1 MFATLFK
8 PKVDFAAL
16 LLRLGLAAV
25 FVVHGY
31 FKIVQAFP
39 LIQQMSMQVQQIVG
53 WTEFVAGIALAL
65 GLFSRLAALATIPIQ
80 VGAII
85 LVTGK
90 RAMTVT
96 PFEATGADYT
106 RVGPEYNGI
115 LIVAALAVILLGSG
129 VVSLDHLIY
138 KMFRGKK
145 PQAAQEKTP
154 EREPAGVGG

>member
-31 FKIVQAFP
+31 FKIVQSYP
-39 LIQQMSMQVQQIVG
+39 LIREMSLQVQQIVG

-65 GLFSRLAALATIPIQ
+65 GLFSRLAALATIPVQ

-90 RAMTVT
+90 RALTVT
-96 PFEATGADYT
+96 PIEATGADYS
-106 RVGPEYNGI
+106 RVGPEYNGL
-115 LIVAALAVILLGSG
+115 LIVTALAVIVLGSG
-129 VVSLDHLIY
+129 VVSLDHLVY
-138 KMFRGKK
+138 NMFRGKK
-145 PQAAQEKTP
+145 PQATPEKAP